1 MDSRIE
7 KHLGRYK
14 SDLGRVGNGE
24 IAAVTPLGL
33 SVDWNE
39 PHQGGQVESFGDD
52 LTGALSFIK
61 EQSRFIMNERYADKE
76 DFPSLNFNY
85 LVKYSNG
92 KPSLSTFDTIICS
105 SDSRRGDFNI

>member
-24 IAAVTPLGL
+24 IAAVIPLGL

-39 PHQGGQVESFGDD
+39 PQQGGQVESFGDD

-61 EQSRFIMNERYADKE
+61 KQSRFIMNERYADKE

-105 SDSRRGDFNI
+105 SDSRRENFNI